1 MLLATLLLTTEVMKM
16 VRKYT
21 NKIIEMVDECLWDR
35 DELIRDLL
43 NYMSESD
50 VKDFYNSFG
59 FDDEETDED
68 DGQPDEILEWHDYDP
83 GC

>member
-1 MLLATLLLTTEVMKM
+1 M

-21 NKIIEMVDECLWDR
+21 KKIIEMVDEGLLDR

-43 NYMSESD
+43 NWLPEDD
-50 VKDFYNSFG
+50 VEDFYNSFDFG
-59 FDDEETDED
+59 DEETDED
-68 DGQPDEILEWHDYDP
+68 DGQPSEMDEWHDYDP

>member
-1 MLLATLLLTTEVMKM
+1 M
-16 VRKYT
+16 VREYT

>member
-1 MLLATLLLTTEVMKM
+1 M
-16 VRKYT
+16 VREYT
-21 NKIIEMVDECLWDR
+21 KKIIEMVDEGLWDR

-50 VKDFYNSFG
+50 VKDFYNSFDFG
-59 FDDEETDED
+59 DEETDED
-68 DGQPDEILEWHDYDP
+68 DGQPSEMDEWHDYDP